1 MERDLTKTFQDDYPR
16 ASQSRHILAN
26 TEMGLYGAAFLT
38 QINRRKKIM
47 KTTTWKKKKA
57 TGEHQL
63 KTSLF

>member
-1 MERDLTKTFQDDYPR
+1 VERDLTKTFQDDYPR

-47 KTTTWKKKKA
+47 KTTTWKKKK
-57 TGEHQL
+57 QQVNI
-63 KTSLF
+63 S